1 MINIIVPLDF
11 SETSLN
17 AAHYAAG
24 LYQGHPE
31 ANIILYHY
39 LDTQEDIS
47 MANNYLSSLKNELS
61 AGLRNIE
68 IAVESGN
75 NFIDSLTAYAHVNRA
90 FMIIMGLT
98 GKTPMAQR
106 FSGSNTLK
114 MAEKNICPVLIV
126 PNDAK

>member
-24 LYQGHPE
+24 LYHGHQD

-39 LDTQEDIS
+39 LDAGDD
-47 MANNYLSSLKNELS
+47 MAVANNYLASLKNELS
-61 AGLRNIE
+61 AGLSRIE

-75 NFIDSLTAYAHVNRA
+75 NFIDSLSAYAHVNRA

-114 MAEKNICPVLIV
+114 MAE
-126 PNDAK
+126 